1 MFMKKLMG
9 FVALATLLVSC
20 GGGSQGKPDFSDNEY
35 AVRTIGASDANLET
49 TYPATFKGMQDVEI
63 RPKVSGFIT
72 KIYVKEGQQ
81 VGAGQV
87 LFQIDNVTYRAAVNQ
102 AQAAVNAAQSQ
113 LNTAKLTYENAQ
125 KLHEKNVIGEY
136 ELQSTRNQYESAQA
150 ALGQAKASLMSAR
163 EQLSFCTVKSPTAG
177 VVGSLPYKVGALVS
191 ASMQQPF
198 TTISNGSNV
207 DVYFSLNEKEV
218 MELVRK
224 EGSLQAA
231 IATMPAV
238 KLQLADGTIYGSEGK
253 VVKASG
259 VVDATTGSVSLI
271 AAFPNPQKLIKSGG
285 SGKIVMP
292 YQATGAI
299 IIPQDACVEV
309 QDKYFVY
316 KVGKDNKVKYS
327 EITIDIQN
335 DGQNYIVTSGLSK
348 GERIVV
354 YGVNMLQEGMEIK
367 PISEAD
373 YAKKMKKAEELS
385 KVQGDG
391 VFAVAKALKS

>member
-1 MFMKKLMG
+1 MEMKKLMTIAA
-9 FVALATLLVSC
+9 VAALLVSC
-20 GGGSQGKPDFSDNEY
+20 GGGKQGKPDFGDNEY
-35 AVRTIGASDANLET
+35 AVRTIGSSDANLES

-72 KIYVKEGQQ
+72 RIYVKEGQA
-81 VGAGQV
+81 VSAGQV
-87 LFQIDNVTYRAAVNQ
+87 LFQVDNVTYKAAVNQ
-102 AQAAVNAAQSQ
+102 AQAAVTAAQSQ
-113 LNTAKLTYENAQ
+113 LNTAKLTYDNAQ
-125 KLHEKNVIGEY
+125 KLFEKNVIGDY
-136 ELQSTRNQYESAQA
+136 ELQSSKNQYESAQA
-150 ALGQAKASLMSAR
+150 ALAQAKASLVSAR
-163 EQLSFCTVKSPTAG
+163 EQLNFCTVKSPTSG

-191 ASMQQPF
+191 ASIQVPF

-224 EGSLQAA
+224 EGSMQAA
-231 IATMPAV
+231 IAAMPPV
-238 KLQLADGTIYGSEGK
+238 KLQLADGSLYGSEGQ
-253 VVKASG
+253 VIKASG
-259 VVDATTGSVSLI
+259 VVDATTGTVSLI

-285 SGKIVMP
+285 SGKIIMP

-309 QDKYFVY
+309 QDKFFVY

-327 EITIDIQN
+327 EITVDTQN

-354 YGVNMLQEGMEIK
+354 YGVNQLSEGMEIK

>member
-1 MFMKKLMG
+1 MKKTMMMSI
-9 FVALATLLVSC
+9 VAVAAMLVSC
-20 GGGSQGKPDFSDNEY
+20 GGGKQGKPDFGDNEY
-35 AVRTIGASDANLET
+35 AVRTIGVSNADLESS
-49 TYPATFKGMQDVEI
+49 YPATFKGMQDVEI

-72 KIYVKEGQQ
+72 KIFVKEGQQ

-87 LFQIDNVTYRAAVNQ
+87 LFTVDNVTYKAAVNQ
-102 AQAAVNAAQSQ
+102 AQAAVTAAQSQ

-125 KLHEKNVIGEY
+125 KLHEKNVIGDY
-136 ELQSTRNQYESAQA
+136 ELQASKNQYESAQA
-150 ALGQAKASLMSAR
+150 ALGQAKAGLISAR
-163 EQLSFCTVKSPTAG
+163 EQLSFCTVKSPTSG

-191 ASMQQPF
+191 ASIQVPF

-231 IATMPAV
+231 IAQMPAV
-238 KLQLADGTIYGSEGK
+238 KLQLADGSIYGSEGK

-271 AAFPNPQKLIKSGG
+271 AAFPNPQQLITSGG
-285 SGKIVMP
+285 SGKVIMP
-292 YQATGAI
+292 RQATGAI

-327 EITIDIQN
+327 EITVDTQN
-335 DGQNYIVTSGLSK
+335 DGQNYIVTSGLTK

-354 YGVNMLQEGMEIK
+354 YGVNQLSEGMEIK

-391 VFAVAKALKS
+391 VLAVAKALKS

>member
-1 MFMKKLMG
+1 MKKTMMMSIA
-9 FVALATLLVSC
+9 ALAAMLVSC
-20 GGGSQGKPDFSDNEY
+20 GGGQQGKPDFGDNEY
-35 AVRTIGASDANLET
+35 AVRTIGASDADLET

-63 RPKVSGFIT
+63 RPKVAGFIT

-81 VGAGQV
+81 VSAGQV
-87 LFQIDNVTYRAAVNQ
+87 LFQVDNVSYRAAVNQ
-102 AQAAVNAAQSQ
+102 AQAAVTSAQSQ
-113 LNTAKLTYENAQ
+113 LNTAKLTYDNAQ
-125 KLHEKNVIGEY
+125 KLYEKNVIGEY
-136 ELQSTRNQYESAQA
+136 ELQTSKNQYETAVA
-150 ALGQAKASLMSAR
+150 ALGQAKAALLSAR
-163 EQLSFCTVKSPTAG
+163 DQLSFCTVKSPTSG

-198 TTISNGSNV
+198 TTISNGSSV

-218 MELVRK
+218 MELTRK
-224 EGSLQAA
+224 EGSLDAA
-231 IATMPAV
+231 IAQMPAV
-238 KLQLADGTIYGSEGK
+238 KLQLADGTMYGSEGR

-259 VVDATTGSVSLI
+259 VLDAVTGSVSLI

-285 SGKIVMP
+285 SGKIIMP
-292 YQATGAI
+292 HRATGAI

-327 EITIDIQN
+327 EITIDTQN

>member
-1 MFMKKLMG
+1 MKKLMG

-327 EITIDIQN
+327 EITIDTQN
-335 DGQNYIVTSGLSK
+335 DGLNYIVTSGLSK

>member
-1 MFMKKLMG
+1 MKKLMT
-9 FVALATLLVSC
+9 VAAVAALLVSC
-20 GGGSQGKPDFSDNEY
+20 GGGQQGKPDFGDNEY

-72 KIYVKEGQQ
+72 RVYVKEGQQ

-102 AQAAVNAAQSQ
+102 AQAAVTAAQSQ

-125 KLHEKNVIGEY
+125 KLHEKNVIGDY
-136 ELQSTRNQYESAQA
+136 ELQSSKNQYESAQA
-150 ALGQAKASLMSAR
+150 ALGQAKAGLMSAR

-224 EGSLQAA
+224 EGSMQAA
-231 IATMPAV
+231 IAAMPSV
-238 KLQLADGTIYGSEGK
+238 KLQLADGTMYGSEGR
-253 VVKASG
+253 VVNASG
-259 VVDATTGSVSLI
+259 VVDAVTGSVSLI

-285 SGKIVMP
+285 SGKIIMP

-309 QDKYFVY
+309 QDKFFVY

-327 EITIDIQN
+327 EITVDTQN
-335 DGQNYIVTSGLSK
+335 DGQNYIVTSGLAK

-354 YGVNMLQEGMEIK
+354 YGVNQLQEGMEIK

>member
-1 MFMKKLMG
+1 MKRLMT
-9 FVALATLLVSC
+9 LAAAAALLVSC

-63 RPKVSGFIT
+63 RPKVAGFVT
-72 KIYVKEGQQ
+72 RIYVKEGQA
-81 VGAGQV
+81 VRAGQP
-87 LFQIDNVTYRAAVNQ
+87 LFDVDNVTYKAAVNQ
-102 AQAAVNAAQSQ
+102 AQAAVTAAQSQ
-113 LNTAKLTYENAQ
+113 LNTAKLTYDNAQ
-125 KLHEKNVIGEY
+125 KLFEKNVIGDY
-136 ELQSTRNQYESAQA
+136 ELQSTKNQYESAQA
-150 ALGQAKASLMSAR
+150 SLAQAKASLMSAR
-163 EQLSFCTVKSPTAG
+163 EQLSYCTVKSPTSG

-191 ASMQQPF
+191 ASIQVPF

-224 EGSLQAA
+224 EGSMQAA
-231 IATMPAV
+231 IAAMPPV
-238 KLQLADGTIYGSEGK
+238 KLKLADGTLYGSEGQ

-259 VVDATTGSVSLI
+259 VVDATTGTVSLI

-292 YQATGAI
+292 YQASGAI

-327 EITIDIQN
+327 EITIDTQN

>member
-1 MFMKKLMG
+1 MMKKLMSIAA
-9 FVALATLLVSC
+9 VAALLVSC
-20 GGGSQGKPDFSDNEY
+20 GGGQQGKPDFSDNEY
-35 AVRTIGASDANLET
+35 PVET
-49 TYPATFKGMQDVEI
+49 VTNQSTTMQTSYPASLKGIQDVEI

-72 KIYVKEGQQ
+72 KIFVKEGQQ
-81 VGAGQV
+81 VSAGQV
-87 LFQIDNVTYRAAVNQ
+87 LFTVDNVTYRAAVNQ
-102 AQAAVNAAQSQ
+102 AQASVTAAQSQ
-113 LNTAKLTYENAQ
+113 LNTAKLTYENAL
-125 KLHEKNVIGEY
+125 KLHEKNVIGDY
-136 ELQSTRNQYESAQA
+136 ELQSSKNQYESAQA
-150 ALGQAKASLMSAR
+150 ALGQAKAALVSAR
-163 EQLSFCTVKSPTAG
+163 DQLGFCTVKSPTSG

-191 ASMQQPF
+191 ASIQQPF

-231 IATMPAV
+231 IAQMPAV
-238 KLQLADGTIYGSEGK
+238 KLQLADGSIYSSNGK
-253 VVKASG
+253 VIKASG
-259 VVDATTGSVSLI
+259 VVDAVTGSVSLI

-285 SGKIVMP
+285 SGKIIMP
-292 YQATGAI
+292 YQQTGAI

-309 QDKYFVY
+309 QDKFFVY

-327 EITIDIQN
+327 EITVDTQN
-335 DGQNYIVTSGLSK
+335 DGQNYIVTSGLAK

>member
-1 MFMKKLMG
+1 
-9 FVALATLLVSC
+9 VPVS
-20 GGGSQGKPDFSDNEY
+20 
-35 AVRTIGASDANLET
+35 
-49 TYPATFKGMQDVEI
+49 
-63 RPKVSGFIT
+63 
-72 KIYVKEGQQ
+72 
-81 VGAGQV
+81 
-87 LFQIDNVTYRAAVNQ
+87 
-102 AQAAVNAAQSQ
+102 
-113 LNTAKLTYENAQ
+113 YENAQ

-327 EITIDIQN
+327 EITIDTQN

>member
-238 KLQLADGTIYGSEGK
+238 KLQLADGTIYGSEVK

-327 EITIDIQN
+327 EITIDTQN

>member
-1 MFMKKLMG
+1 MKMKKLMT
-9 FVALATLLVSC
+9 VAAVAALLVSC
-20 GGGSQGKPDFSDNEY
+20 GGGQQGKPDFGDNEY

-72 KIYVKEGQQ
+72 RVYVKEGQQ

-102 AQAAVNAAQSQ
+102 AQAAVTAAQSQ

-125 KLHEKNVIGEY
+125 KLHEKNVIGDY
-136 ELQSTRNQYESAQA
+136 ELQSSKNQYESAQA
-150 ALGQAKASLMSAR
+150 ALGQAKAGLMSAR

-224 EGSLQAA
+224 EGSMQAA
-231 IATMPAV
+231 IAAMPSV
-238 KLQLADGTIYGSEGK
+238 KLQLADGTMYGSEGR

-259 VVDATTGSVSLI
+259 VVDAVTGSVSLI

-285 SGKIVMP
+285 SGKIIMP

-309 QDKYFVY
+309 QDKFFVY

-327 EITIDIQN
+327 EITVDTQN
-335 DGQNYIVTSGLSK
+335 DGQNYIVTSGLAK

-354 YGVNMLQEGMEIK
+354 YGVNQLQEGMEIK

>member
-20 GGGSQGKPDFSDNEY
+20 GGGQQGKPDFGDNEY

-72 KIYVKEGQQ
+72 RVYVKEGQQ

-327 EITIDIQN
+327 EITIDTQN